1 MRIVVFQ
8 IKEGISE
15 MQLKV
20 SHREKTKRMT
30 ELAVLIALEII
41 IAFTPLG
48 TIQIGTI
55 AATLGHIPVI
65 IAAIVLGTSEGIFMG
80 FVFGLLSFIY
90 WTFIQPA
97 NPTAFMF
104 TPFCQLGEIR
114 GSAWSLIICFVPRIL
129 IGLVAGEVCKAVKRV
144 TNKDGLAYGLAGA
157 AGSAVTTILVLGLTY
172 LLIGRQYVAAVFQ
185 RGSMPENAMGWLLGA
200 IGGVILTNGIP
211 ELIVGALAAIG
222 VGYALLPRR
231 RVLGIDI
238 GSSMT
243 KVALIRGDKVEWTK
257 KIENN
262 ADLETELRSMALSN
276 VKKVCVTGVGA
287 SFVTKDICGIPT
299 ERVEE
304 FRALG
309 KGAATVTGK
318 RNLIVCSIGTGTAF
332 VRVTPTRIFHIG
344 GSGVGGGMLKGMS
357 EKLFGEFDPEKLAN
371 MAKAG
376 DLREI
381 DLTLADVC
389 EGTISNLQEDTTVA
403 NLAKASSA
411 SDEALAH
418 GLYNVIFQSIGVMA
432 AFAAKHHFVKNVF
445 VCGTILQHGEVAEQ
459 SLNSVAPLH
468 GIKFIQSEQSPFIGA
483 IGAAMLG

>member
-1 MRIVVFQ
+1 
-8 IKEGISE
+8 

-30 ELAVLIALEII
+30 EMAVLIALEII
-41 IAFTPLG
+41 ICFTPLG

-55 AATLGHIPVI
+55 AATLSHIPVI
-65 IAAIVLGTSEGIFMG
+65 IAAVVLGTAEGAFMG
-80 FVFGLLSFIY
+80 FVFGLFSFIY
-90 WTFIQPA
+90 WTFLQPA

-114 GSAWSLIICFVPRIL
+114 GSAWSLVICFVPRIL
-129 IGLVAGEVCKAVKRV
+129 IGVVAGEVCKAVKRV
-144 TNKDGLAYGLAGA
+144 SNKDGLAYGLAGA

-172 LLIGRQYVAAVFQ
+172 LLIGRQYVSAVFQ
-185 RGSMPENAMGWLLGA
+185 GGAEPENAMGWLLA
-200 IGGVILTNGIP
+200 VIGSVILTNGIP

-222 VGYALLPRR
+222 IGYALLPRR
-231 RVLGIDI
+231 YILGIDI

-243 KVALIRGDKVEWTK
+243 KIALVRGEKVEWTK
-257 KIENN
+257 KIENGT
-262 ADLETELRSMALSN
+262 DLETELRAMVLPK
-276 VKKVCVTGVGA
+276 VKKICVTGVGA

-309 KGAATVTGK
+309 KGAASISGK

-344 GSGVGGGMLKGMS
+344 GTGVGGGMLKGMS
-357 EKLFGEFDPEKLAN
+357 EKLFGEFDPDKIAK
-371 MAKAG
+371 MAEAG
-376 DLREI
+376 HLQDI

-389 EGTISNLQEDTTVA
+389 EGTISNLQADTTVA
-403 NLAKASSA
+403 NLAKASTA

-432 AFAAKHHFVKNVF
+432 AFAAKHHFVKTVF
-445 VCGTILQHGEVAEQ
+445 VCGTILEKGSVAEQ

-468 GIKFIQSEQSPFIGA
+468 GIRFVLSDQAPYVGA
-483 IGAAMLG
+483 LGAALLG